1 MTSGQNGHPN
11 PGCISV
17 IIFSR
22 FFMSSQK
29 TSQNSLENIKVNVKL
44 KLAALWTSLMFLIIY
59 LDYFHLYMPNAIEDI
74 LKGKVFV
81 FEITQVFL
89 VVALAIVTIPALMIC
104 LSVSLPA
111 KANRWTNIIIAVIN
125 IPLILF
131 NLAGV
136 AWIHM
141 VFGAIVEVL
150 LLSLIIRYAWKWPRA
165 EASITN

>member
-1 MTSGQNGHPN
+1 MNT
-11 PGCISV
+11 
-17 IIFSR
+17 
-22 FFMSSQK
+22 QK
-29 TSQNSLENIKVNVKL
+29 APQSSLEDIKVNVKL

-111 KANRWTNIIIAVIN
+111 KANRWTNIIIAIIN

-141 VFGAIVEVL
+141 VFGAIVEVFL
-150 LLSLIIRYAWKWPRA
+150 LCLIIRYAWKWPPR
-165 EASITN
+165 EV